1 MQIFIK
7 TFTGKTITL
16 QVKSF
21 DTIENVKAKI
31 QEKEGIPPDK
41 FRLTFA
47 CKQLKD
53 DQCLLQYDI
62 RSGSTLFVLQ
72 KLHGGMKKSQLVLE
86 NPIGMIDHSILGTS
100 IYDLLLLHVCHFH
113 HTRTFS
119 KSIKILVLISWIL
132 YS

>member
-7 TFTGKTITL
+7 TFIGKTITL
-16 QVKSF
+16 QVKPF
-21 DTIENVKAKI
+21 DSIGNVKAKI

-47 CKQLKD
+47 IRQLKD
-53 DQCLLQYDI
+53 DRTLLEYDI
-62 RSGSTLFVLQ
+62 QSGSTLFVLL
-72 KLHGGMKKSQLVLE
+72 KLHGGMNESQLVLE

-119 KSIKILVLISWIL
+119 KSTKILVLISWIL